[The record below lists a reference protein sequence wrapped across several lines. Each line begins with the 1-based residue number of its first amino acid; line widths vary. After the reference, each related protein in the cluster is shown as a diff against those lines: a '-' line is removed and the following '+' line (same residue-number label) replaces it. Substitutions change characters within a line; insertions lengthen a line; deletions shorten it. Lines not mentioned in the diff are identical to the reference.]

1 MALQKRSCVVSTIL
15 NAAVSSVVTSDRSYL
30 DHWKSDLGCALQI
43 KHKNS
48 PVRIALLAQAHC
60 GEDRL
65 LAHVN
70 IPDAFLS
77 YPPTT
82 PLALKL
88 SPGLGRR
95 PALVIRLK
103 SDHAGNTTSHLCILR
118 AKNLAPSYFDDI
130 AHQPIVQL
138 KTNKLALLE
147 GVISKV
153 TPLDMYCI
161 IYALSLIH
169 I

>member
-1 MALQKRSCVVSTIL
+1 MLEETPRSEVKHNWVLDGGMALQKRSCVVSTIL

-95 PALVIRLK
+95 PALVI
-103 SDHAGNTTSHLCILR
+103 
-118 AKNLAPSYFDDI
+118 
-130 AHQPIVQL
+130 
-138 KTNKLALLE
+138 
-147 GVISKV
+147 
-153 TPLDMYCI
+153 
-161 IYALSLIH
+161 
-169 I
+169 